1 MGWAFLATLSFGL
14 PGVVGD
20 VVFGAEV
27 EDVGFVFVV
36 LSVGVEGADA
46 DSFYA
51 WQVVDGDGLAG
62 ERVGAAVD

>member
-36 LSVGVEGADA
+36 LSVGVEGARHV
-46 DSFYA
+46 FCLR
-51 WQVVDGDGLAG
+51 LAG
-62 ERVGAAVD
+62 SRF